1 MEKTRVFLVDDHEV
15 LLAGLTYIINSQPDM
30 EVVGVALDAN
40 NAVNAVAAMLPDILL
55 LDISLPDISGLHII
69 DTLKERA
76 HKTKI
81 IILTM
86 YDDEGYLR
94 EAIRRGA
101 AGFILKQSPQTE
113 VINAVRNVVNGMTY
127 IDPVLAGN
135 LVCEFWQKPS
145 DGSPR
150 LELTKREVDVLR
162 LIALGYSNKE
172 TAEELVVSVK
182 TIQSHRSN
190 IKAKLNLRSRAQL
203 VRYAKDRKII

>member
-55 LDISLPDISGLHII
+55 LDISLPDLSGLHII

-81 IILTM
+81 IMLTM

-101 AGFILKQSPQTE
+101 AGFILKQSSQAE
-113 VINAVRNVVNGMTY
+113 VINAVRNVVNGMTH

-135 LVCEFWQKPS
+135 LVCDFWQKPS
-145 DGSPR
+145 DGPVR
-150 LELTKREVDVLR
+150 MELTKREVDVLR
-162 LIALGYSNKE
+162 LLALGYSNKE
-172 TAEELVVSVK
+172 TADELVVSVK
-182 TIQSHRSN
+182 TIQSHRAN

-203 VRYAKDRKII
+203 VRYAKDRRII